1 METPM
6 KRREFLA
13 LSAMAVLP
21 PMAAQ
26 AAETLDYT
34 PGLVK
39 ERLAAGE
46 TVFVDFKADWCT
58 TCRAQERV
66 IGGLRGENDAYDEAV
81 TFINVDWDVYGRGE
95 LARELNIPRRST
107 LVVLRG
113 DEELGRLVARTS
125 RSDIQGLMDL
135 ALNAGN

>member
-1 METPM
+1 M
-6 KRREFLA
+6 KRRDFIA
-13 LSAMAVLP
+13 LTAATALVPAV
-21 PMAAQ
+21 AR

-66 IGGLRGENDAYDEAV
+66 IGGLRAENDAYNAI
-81 TFINVDWDVYGRGE
+81 TFVNVDWDQYGRGD
-95 LARELNIPRRST
+95 LALELNIPRRST

-113 DEELGRLVARTS
+113 DEELGRVVARTS
-125 RSDIQGLMDL
+125 RGDIQALMDL
-135 ALNAGN
+135 ALEAAS

>member
-1 METPM
+1 M
-6 KRREFLA
+6 KRREFIA
-13 LSAMAVLP
+13 LSA
-21 PMAAQ
+21 AATLMPVAAR

-66 IGGLRGENDAYDEAV
+66 IGALRAENAAYDQAI
-81 TFINVDWDVYGRGE
+81 TFINVDWDEYGRGD
-95 LARELNIPRRST
+95 LALELNIPRRST
-107 LVVLRG
+107 LVVMKG
-113 DEELGRLVARTS
+113 EEELGRLVARTS
-125 RSDIQGLMDL
+125 RSDIQGLLDTAL
-135 ALNAGN
+135 AASS